1 MSLLSSHIAEGREL
15 KGVSNAMELYINLT
29 NGFRIGIIKLA
40 GNRLKKI
47 IFGGECHH
55 FKKVFAFPA
64 PDVVY
69 CYLWAEQGG
78 GKDNRFGGDSSTNS
92 IEAG

>member
-1 MSLLSSHIAEGREL
+1 MVLELLLLSWQA
-15 KGVSNAMELYINLT
+15 
-29 NGFRIGIIKLA
+29 IGL
-40 GNRLKKI
+40 KI

-78 GKDNRFGGDSSTNS
+78 GNDNSFGGDSSTNS